1 MAQVAKKEKMSTY
14 EDYLGWPAN
23 ERWEIIHGVAYNM
36 AAAPSRFHQQVSWE
50 LARQIGNFLKGG
62 KCKGYSAPFTVRLPN
77 PDEADNEI
85 TDVAEPDIV
94 VVCDPD
100 KLDDEG
106 CRGAPDFIVEILSPS
121 TSLRDHRDK
130 LEMYERH
137 GVKEYWIIDPIHKV
151 VIVRRLGQDGKY
163 GMPLIHAEKGNLE
176 VLTLPGLTVDLDA
189 VFD

>member
-1 MAQVAKKEKMSTY
+1 MTQAEKKEKIYTY
-14 EDYLGWPAN
+14 EDYLGWPAS

-36 AAAPSRFHQQVSWE
+36 SAAPSRFHQQVAWE
-50 LARQIGNFLKGG
+50 LARQIANFLKGR
-62 KCKGYSAPFTVRLPN
+62 KCKGYFAPFTVRLPIA
-77 PDEADNEI
+77 DEADIDI

-94 VVCDPD
+94 VICDPS

-121 TSLRDHRDK
+121 TSLRDHGNK

-151 VIVRRLGQDGKY
+151 VTARILGEDGKY
-163 GMPLIHAEKGNLE
+163 GMPSIHPEKGNLE
-176 VLTLPGLTVDLDA
+176 VLTLLGLIIDLDA
-189 VFD
+189 VFE

>member
-1 MAQVAKKEKMSTY
+1 MGQAAKKEKIYTY
-14 EDYLGWPAN
+14 DDYVGWPAN

-36 AAAPSRFHQQVSWE
+36 SAAPSRFHQQVAWE
-50 LARQIGNFLKGG
+50 LAGQIRDFLKGG
-62 KCKGYSAPFTVRLPN
+62 ECKGYFAPFTVRLPMA
-77 PDEADNEI
+77 DEADIDI

-94 VVCDPD
+94 VICDPA

-121 TSLRDHRDK
+121 TSLRDHGDK
-130 LEMYERH
+130 LKMYERH

-151 VIVRRLGQDGKY
+151 VTVRRLGEDGKY
-163 GMPLIHAEKGNLE
+163 SMPSIHAEKGNLE

-189 VFD
+189 VFE